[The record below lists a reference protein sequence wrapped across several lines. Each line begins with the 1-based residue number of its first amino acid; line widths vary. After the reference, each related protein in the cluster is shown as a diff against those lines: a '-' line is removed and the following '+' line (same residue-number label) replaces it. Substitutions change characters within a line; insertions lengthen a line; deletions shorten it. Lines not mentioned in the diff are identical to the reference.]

1 MLPLTNYKFNQTKEK
16 YNEASVLIDKNLTT
30 FTKKR
35 ASVQVS
41 KPTRHFLQNKLR
53 KKGTVNYFYSQ

>member
-16 YNEASVLIDKNLTT
+16 YNEATVLIDKNLIT

-41 KPTRHFLQNKLR
+41 KPTRHLL
-53 KKGTVNYFYSQ
+53 